1 MTALKYTVIK
11 NKTQYKAYCNKLEEL
26 VFANTKSKAIKDEID
41 LLTLLIEKWDAKH
54 NSFYEVDPVT
64 LLRSFMEEQQ
74 LKATDLVE
82 LLGVSKG
89 YVSEILNYKKGMS
102 KEVIRKLAE
111 RFKVS
116 HEAFNRN
123 YELKNNAVVLT
134 KTKNAVSKAVF
145 TKKLEKANKLLS
157 KSTLL
162 NS

>member
-11 NKTQYKAYCNKLEEL
+11 NKTQYKEYCNKLEEL
-26 VFANTKSKAIKDEID
+26 VFVNTKSKAIKDEID
-41 LLTLLIEKWDAKH
+41 LLALLIEKWDAEH

-74 LKATDLVE
+74 LKAADLVD

-102 KEVIRKLAE
+102 KEVIRKLAD

-116 HEAFNRN
+116 HEAFNRA
-123 YELKNNAVVLT
+123 YELKTTNDISAKKAVRLKRRKGAVV
-134 KTKNAVSKAVF
+134 
-145 TKKLEKANKLLS
+145 
-157 KSTLL
+157 
-162 NS
+162 